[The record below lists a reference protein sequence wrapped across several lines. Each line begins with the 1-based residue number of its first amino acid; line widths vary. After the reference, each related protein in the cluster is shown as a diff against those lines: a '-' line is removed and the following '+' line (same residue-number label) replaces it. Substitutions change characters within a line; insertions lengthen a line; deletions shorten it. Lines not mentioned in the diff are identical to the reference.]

1 MAGGHNLA
9 RFIQRLR
16 GISRRRWIAALV
28 TCCMLFSFALLAA
41 LVSAGGT
48 VTQFDLLLAQTIFQ
62 NTTPLGVTIFWV
74 ITQFGSGWALAL
86 IGFVMSVVLLLRG
99 WRSLTFVWIA
109 GLIGG
114 GLLNLTLKAWLQRPR
129 PIFDVPIMVAQGWS
143 FPSGHTMNAI
153 VGYGLLA
160 YLLCTLT
167 ERSVPRVA
175 LIITACMLMVLIGF
189 SRMYLGV
196 HYLSDVLAG
205 YAAGGVWLFACISW
219 MQAIRHR
226 LT

>member
-1 MAGGHNLA
+1 MAPS
-9 RFIQRLR
+9 RQRSR
-16 GISRRRWIAALV
+16 GERRRRRISMLV
-28 TCCMLFSFALLAA
+28 SCGLLLSFALLAA
-41 LVSAGGT
+41 LVNAGGI

-62 NTTPLGVTIFWV
+62 NTTPLGVTIFWA

-86 IGFVMSVVLLLRG
+86 IGFVMSVVLLRRG
-99 WRSLTFVWIA
+99 WRSLTFVWIV

-114 GLLNLTLKAWLQRPR
+114 GLLNLTLKTWLQRPR
-129 PIFDVPIMVAQGWS
+129 PFFDVPIMVAQGWS

-160 YLLCTLT
+160 YLLCMLT
-167 ERSVPRVA
+167 ARSVLRA
-175 LIITACMLMVLIGF
+175 AFIITACMLIVLIGF

-205 YAAGGVWLFACISW
+205 YAAGGVWLLACITW
-219 MQAIRHR
+219 MHAIRHR